1 MRMIWAKGHHHPLAH
16 KTITHHPSRSEVGP
30 ERINNEWG
38 QEKSGKYIRITKGG
52 RASKAKKHSKKCRN
66 KGYSGE
72 KKININ
78 KMKE

>member
-30 ERINNEWG
+30 ERISNEWG

-52 RASKAKKHSKKCRN
+52 RASKAKKHSKNAETKVTV
-66 KGYSGE
+66 E
-72 KKININ
+72 KKRLT
-78 KMKE
+78 